1 MNDHQRPNDHD
12 ETKAFDPYARSAES
26 FREPPSGF
34 LATLKHLGPGMI
46 LVGSVV
52 GSGELIMTTKLG
64 AVAGFKL
71 LWLVLF
77 SCLIKVV
84 VQGELVRHTISSGKT
99 FLTVF
104 NSLPGPRSR
113 RPVWLNL
120 EWMAVVLLSSYGALA
135 TYTNS
140 IEKSTQS
147 AILMIAEVLAIWIL
161 WAFWIRAR
169 RNRKK
174 NRDIRDEKL
183 EQRPDVNWII
193 WLWMLTVLIMF
204 ANGGAILGASG
215 QALQLAFP
223 NVFGVNGSVYWA
235 VIVGLVAGSILIF
248 GGYRTLERIS
258 ISLVAVFTLITI
270 LCTFLIQQTGYAISP
285 QDLREGLRFDI
296 PLPVTVAL
304 VLGALAM
311 YAGTGIGAAEMMTY
325 TYWCVEKGYA
335 RNVGE
340 PQPGT
345 DWPKRAKGWIRVMY
359 ADVLITMVIYTVS
372 TICFYLLGAA
382 ILNAQNLDPDGEQTI
397 SILQGVYTESL
408 GNWAATLFVVG
419 AFFVLFSTVVSGIAG
434 STRTLTDG
442 LCVMGI
448 LDPKDFSTRKKFF
461 HIFAVVSLVVQAG
474 TYSLFENPPMMLMV
488 TSIAAVTMYPVIGL
502 GTIYLRHR
510 DVDPRIVPG
519 KVTTL
524 WLWICGVALAIISPA
539 AILLALAIDRG
550 WISIGG

>member
-1 MNDHQRPNDHD
+1 MNDHQRPNDCG
-12 ETKAFDPYARSAES
+12 ETQTVDPYARSAET

-34 LATLKHLGPGMI
+34 LPTLKHLGPGMI

-52 GSGELIMTTKLG
+52 GSGELIMTTMLG
-64 AVAGFKL
+64 AMAGFTL
-71 LWLVLF
+71 LWLVLI

-113 RPVWLNL
+113 RPIWLNL
-120 EWMAVVLLSSYGALA
+120 EWLAVVLLSSYSALA
-135 TYTNS
+135 IYTNS
-140 IEKSTQS
+140 IEQIAKS
-147 AILMIAEVLAIWIL
+147 AILSIVKVLAIWIL

-169 RNRKK
+169 HHRAS
-174 NRDIRDEKL
+174 IRADRVDKS
-183 EQRPDVNWII
+183 EQRPEVNWVI
-193 WLWMLTVLIMF
+193 WLWMLTVLVMF

-223 NVFGVNGSVYWA
+223 DVFGVNGSVYWA
-235 VIVGLVAGSILIF
+235 VIVGLVAGSIMIL

-258 ISLVAVFTLITI
+258 ISLVAAFTLITI
-270 LCTFLIQQTGYAISP
+270 LCTFLLQQTGFAISP
-285 QDLREGLRFDI
+285 QDLREGLIFDI
-296 PLPVTVAL
+296 PLPVTGVL

-311 YAGTGIGAAEMMTY
+311 YAGTGIGAGEMVTY
-325 TYWCVEKGYA
+325 SYWCVEKGYA
-335 RNVGE
+335 RNAGE
-340 PQPGT
+340 QQPGT
-345 DWPKRAKGWIRVMY
+345 DWPKRAKGWIKVMY
-359 ADVLITMVIYTVS
+359 TDVLITMVVYTVS
-372 TICFYLLGAA
+372 TICFFFLGAA
-382 ILNAQNLDPDGEQTI
+382 ILHSKGLVPDGPKTL
-397 SILQGVYTESL
+397 SVLQKIYTESL

-434 STRTLTDG
+434 NTRTLTDG

-448 LDPKDFSTRKKFF
+448 LDPKNFSARKKFF
-461 HIFAVVSLVVQAG
+461 HIFAVVTLVVQAG
-474 TYSLFENPPMMLMV
+474 TYALFENPPMMLMV

-510 DVDPRIVPG
+510 DVDPRITPG

-524 WLWICGVALAIISPA
+524 WLWICGIALAIISPA
-539 AILLALAIDRG
+539 AGLLILAIESE

>member
-1 MNDHQRPNDHD
+1 MNDQQRPNDRNG
-12 ETKAFDPYARSAES
+12 TNPVDPYARSAET

-64 AVAGFKL
+64 AVAGFTL

-104 NSLPGPRSR
+104 NSLPGPRSQ
-113 RPVWLNL
+113 RPVWLKL
-120 EWMAVVLLSSYGALA
+120 EWLAVVLFSSYGALA
-135 TYTNS
+135 IYTNAIPQS
-140 IEKSTQS
+140 ATS
-147 AILMIAEVLAIWIL
+147 AILSIAVVLAIWIL

-169 RNRKK
+169 HNRKE
-174 NRDIRDEKL
+174 NRLERDEKP
-183 EQRPDVNWII
+183 EQRPDVNWVI

-258 ISLVAVFTLITI
+258 ISLVVAFTLITI
-270 LCTFLIQQTGYAISP
+270 LCTFLIQQTGYAISL
-285 QDLREGLRFDI
+285 QDLREGLSFDI

-311 YAGTGIGAAEMMTY
+311 YAGTGIGASEMMTY
-325 TYWCVEKGYA
+325 SYWCVEKGYA

-345 DWPKRAKGWIRVMY
+345 EWPKRAKGWIRIMY
-359 ADVLITMVIYTVS
+359 TDVLITMVIYTVS

-382 ILNAQNLDPDGEQTI
+382 ILNAQHLDPDGKETI
-397 SILQGVYTESL
+397 SILQGVYTDTL

-434 STRTLTDG
+434 NTRILTDG

-448 LDPKDFSTRKKFF
+448 LDPKNFSTRKRFF

-474 TYSLFENPPMMLMV
+474 TYSLFKNPPMMLMV
-488 TSIAAVTMYPVIGL
+488 TSIAAVTMYPVLGL

-519 KVTTL
+519 KATTL
-524 WLWICGVALAIISPA
+524 WLWICGIALAIISPT
-539 AILLALAIDRG
+539 AILLALAIERE

>member
-12 ETKAFDPYARSAES
+12 ETKSIDPYTRSAES

-34 LATLKHLGPGMI
+34 LETLKQLGPGMI

-64 AVAGFKL
+64 AVAGFTL

-120 EWMAVVLLSSYGALA
+120 EWLAVVLLSSYSALA
-135 TYTNS
+135 IYMNS
-140 IEKSTQS
+140 IEKSTKS
-147 AILMIAEVLAIWIL
+147 AIFLIVEVLAIWIL

-169 RNRKK
+169 HNRKE
-174 NRDIRDEKL
+174 NRAVRDEQTQ
-183 EQRPDVNWII
+183 QRPDVNWII
-193 WLWMLTVLIMF
+193 WLWMLTVLVMF

-223 NVFGVNGSVYWA
+223 NVLGENGWDVLVEIGLIAAPVNGSVYWA

-248 GGYRTLERIS
+248 GGYRPLERIS
-258 ISLVAVFTLITI
+258 ISLVALFTLITI

-285 QDLREGLRFDI
+285 QDLREGLSFDI

-304 VLGALAM
+304 VLAALAM
-311 YAGTGIGAAEMMTY
+311 YAGTGIGAGEMMAY

-340 PQPGT
+340 RQPGT
-345 DWPKRAKGWIRVMY
+345 EWPKRAKGWIRVMY
-359 ADVLITMVIYTVS
+359 TDVLITMVIYTVS
-372 TICFYLLGAA
+372 TICF
-382 ILNAQNLDPDGEQTI
+382 
-397 SILQGVYTESL
+397 
-408 GNWAATLFVVG
+408 
-419 AFFVLFSTVVSGIAG
+419 
-434 STRTLTDG
+434 
-442 LCVMGI
+442 
-448 LDPKDFSTRKKFF
+448 
-461 HIFAVVSLVVQAG
+461 
-474 TYSLFENPPMMLMV
+474 
-488 TSIAAVTMYPVIGL
+488 
-502 GTIYLRHR
+502 
-510 DVDPRIVPG
+510 
-519 KVTTL
+519 
-524 WLWICGVALAIISPA
+524 
-539 AILLALAIDRG
+539 
-550 WISIGG
+550 